1 MKTLRFLFFLAVLTT
16 AVIAESKDIKTFS
29 IYETS
34 CNGERE
40 SIGIDKMPIS
50 FSWKT
55 ASEKRGFIQS
65 AYRILVADSR
75 EKLDAD
81 NGNVW
86 DSGKRR
92 TRESVMVKY
101 EGAPLKSSTRYYWKV
116 KIWDENRKASE
127 WSQTES
133 FVTGMFS

>member
-1 MKTLRFLFFLAVLTT
+1 MCFCICITADYNHAYTLTTNIHINLKRSTMKTLRSLFFLAVLTT

-55 ASEKRGFIQS
+55 ASEKEVS
-65 AYRILVADSR
+65 Y
-75 EKLDAD
+75 
-81 NGNVW
+81 
-86 DSGKRR
+86 
-92 TRESVMVKY
+92 
-101 EGAPLKSSTRYYWKV
+101 
-116 KIWDENRKASE
+116 KAH
-127 WSQTES
+127 TE
-133 FVTGMFS
+133 FL